1 MLPTFQLHQKP
12 KTMFAL
18 IKYSDGKL
26 CAPPKP
32 LAGNQG
38 TIISVEDLFYNMTV
52 RRKALRSPAE
62 EYQKIS
68 DVVGKYAIH
77 NASVGFALKKSG
89 DSNDIR
95 TPIGSNPT
103 DNIRII
109 YGSGIAREL
118 IEFDMENDQLK
129 FKVKGFMTNV
139 NYSTK
144 KFQFLL
150 FINHRLVDCQSLKK
164 CIDTVYQTY
173 LPKNSHPF
181 VYLSMELDPNNVD
194 VNVHPTKHEVHF
206 LNETQIVETI
216 STALEAK
223 LLGSNNSRMFYTQ
236 AKLPSLHFET
246 KENLRDKATKT
257 ESPKYTIRT
266 DSNVQ
271 KLEKFFGTTVKKSDL
286 KCHGKGADLDG
297 NTMCVQG
304 ECSPVSRIG
313 PQEKGNEPV
322 IGSEKIGNKVTD
334 TSMTEDE
341 FNQRHEDFLKKQ
353 ESFEEAILNE
363 TVDAEEKPKEI
374 GTSKTKGDFEQET
387 RPKLKATTSC
397 PEEVLASQEAKRSQ
411 VPLSKHFIKKITRV
425 ETKLTS
431 VLQLRK
437 SIEDNCHRTLR
448 ETFAQHVFVGPIS
461 PKQALIQYGTQLL
474 LCNTATILEELFYQL
489 ALYNFQNFDS
499 YRFETPMTVE
509 ELALIGLDLPETG
522 WTVEDGP
529 KEQLARRVSD
539 ILIDKGQMLN
549 EYFSMEIR
557 HDGQLGTLPILL
569 AGYIPDATRLPL
581 YLIRLATDVNW
592 ETERACFDTFCRETA
607 KFYAHVSSETD
618 ENGKDWKWVTEY
630 LLYPAIK
637 EYFIPPRS
645 FTENGALLEIASLP
659 NLYKVFERC

>member
-1 MLPTFQLHQKP
+1 MTAEAAPIRKLEQDVINRIAAGEVIQRPANALKELIENSLDAKSSNIQVTVKNGGLRQLQIQDNGSGIRKEDFEIVCERFTTSKLREFEDLHKISTYGFRGEALASISHVAHLSITS
-12 KTMFAL
+12 KTKDNVCAYHAE
-18 IKYSDGKL
+18 YSDGKL

-150 FINHRLVDCQSLKK
+150 FINHRLVDCQ
-164 CIDTVYQTY
+164 
-173 LPKNSHPF
+173 
-181 VYLSMELDPNNVD
+181 
-194 VNVHPTKHEVHF
+194 
-206 LNETQIVETI
+206 
-216 STALEAK
+216 
-223 LLGSNNSRMFYTQ
+223 R
-236 AKLPSLHFET
+236 
-246 KENLRDKATKT
+246 
-257 ESPKYTIRT
+257 
-266 DSNVQ
+266 
-271 KLEKFFGTTVKKSDL
+271 
-286 KCHGKGADLDG
+286 
-297 NTMCVQG
+297 